1 MTTKIQCAKSI
12 RNLASM
18 FKDMV
23 VAADSLEAIGS
34 LELACSEAESKL
46 KGLRD
51 EIALANGEKTHLNET
66 VLATRAMIAEEQ
78 RLASEER
85 TNMLSEADES
95 CQRIVAQATK
105 RAEEIVEKAVADGE
119 ALVSAAN
126 VGKAKV
132 EQEVSDL
139 KFVKGELERETDLVR
154 NSLYE
159 VQAELDRVKQNLKGL
174 LG

>member
-1 MTTKIQCAKSI
+1 MTSKIQCAKSI

-23 VAADSLEAIGS
+23 VAAESLEAIGS
-34 LELACSEAESKL
+34 LELACSEAEAKL

-51 EIALANGEKTHLNET
+51 EIALTNSEKMHLDET

-126 VGKAKV
+126 VGKGKV
-132 EQEVSDL
+132 EQEVEDL
-139 KFVKGELERETDLVR
+139 KTIKDALELETERVR
-154 NSLYE
+154 ASLTE